1 MTSDSDLSAPDDT
14 QDDLSAL
21 SFEDA
26 LRELEAIVRKLE
38 SGDAPLDQSIKLYT
52 RGEKLREQCVRR
64 LADAE
69 AKIQKLTIAPGGGV
83 AGAQPFGA
91 D

>member
-1 MTSDSDLSAPDDT
+1 MNSASEIDPGDLSE
-14 QDDLSAL
+14 L

-26 LRELEAIVRKLE
+26 LKELETIVRKLE
-38 SGDAPLDQSIKLYT
+38 SGDAPLDQSIELYT
-52 RGEKLREQCVRR
+52 RGERLRAQCVKR

-83 AGAQPFGA
+83 TGAQPFGA